1 MKRLTAL
8 ILPLL
13 IAGCGVDGEPVKP
26 QAAGTVT
33 LSDSGAH
40 VGGVLGLT
48 QGPLSLLWEF

>member
-1 MKRLTAL
+1 MKRLTVL
-8 ILPLL
+8 IVSLL